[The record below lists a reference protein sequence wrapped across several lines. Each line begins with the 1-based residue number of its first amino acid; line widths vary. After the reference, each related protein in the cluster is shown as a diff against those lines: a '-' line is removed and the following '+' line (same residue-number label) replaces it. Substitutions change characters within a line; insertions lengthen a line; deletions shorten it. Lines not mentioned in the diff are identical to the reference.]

1 MGIGFRWGTVFESEG
16 EIRMSCLEVL
26 LKQANVDDYEI
37 ESSQIQS
44 IQHFYV
50 LDRLETVRHG
60 QTKDTLVKVYMD
72 QDQKRG
78 VSSFTLDPSDTD
90 ESIVTKI
97 EQAKANAL
105 LALNPYYP
113 LQEPQD
119 KMVKPNMP
127 WDKEQ
132 LKSLATQVG
141 SMIYGIKHHSDVW
154 INSLEIFV
162 NEKQT
167 TFTNSKGVDL
177 TNSTHWI
184 EIELI
189 TTSKNDLN
197 EEFELYLDVVD
208 DHVDLETIKS
218 KVKEIFNVTLDRAH
232 CVDMPSTVEQYPVL
246 IKGEMR
252 NKLMGALLHNGLY
265 RKIYEKRNRYNLGQ
279 TIGNDDLSIG
289 IKASDPRV
297 VSTNGFDGHGT
308 VVDDRTIIDHGR
320 LIDTYG
326 DLVYGHY
333 LNQDHISGTA
343 PIMEVS
349 YENGFDAHDLTTD
362 YLEIV
367 HFSSPQLIETS
378 GYFGGEVRLAYLHHD
393 GKVLPVTGFSISG
406 NLYEMIK
413 TMKASN
419 DTVCESYREG
429 MSYIGPSALLFE
441 KMSIH

>member
-1 MGIGFRWGTVFESEG
+1 MGIGFRWGTIFESEG
-16 EIRMSCLEVL
+16 EIGMTSLEVL
-26 LKQANVDDYEI
+26 LKRSNVDDYEI
-37 ESSQIQS
+37 ESSLIQS

-50 LDRLETVRHG
+50 LDRLETVRNG
-60 QTKDTLVKVYMD
+60 QIKDTLVKVYMD
-72 QDQKRG
+72 QNQKRG

-90 ESIVTKI
+90 ASIVSKI

-113 LQEPQD
+113 LQDPQD
-119 KMVKPNMP
+119 KLLITNQP
-127 WDKEQ
+127 WDLNQ
-132 LKSLATQVG
+132 LKSLASQVG
-141 SMIYGIKHHSDVW
+141 SMIYGIDHHPDVW

-162 NEKQT
+162 NEMQT
-167 TFTNSKGVDL
+167 TFINSKGVNL

-189 TTSKNDLN
+189 PTSKNGLN

-208 DHVDLETIKS
+208 DHVDLDTIKT

-232 CVDMPSTVEQYPVL
+232 CVDMPTTIDQYPVL

-265 RKIYEKRNRYNLGQ
+265 RKIYEKRNRYRLGQ
-279 TIGNDDLSIG
+279 TIGNDQLSIG
-289 IKASDPRV
+289 IKGSDPRV
-297 VSTNGFDGHGT
+297 FSTNGFDGHGI
-308 VVDDRTIIDHGR
+308 VIDDRRIIDHGR

-333 LNQDHISGTA
+333 LNQEKISGSA
-343 PIMEVS
+343 PIMEAS
-349 YENGFDAHDLTTD
+349 YEDGFNLHGLTSD

-393 GKVLPVTGFSISG
+393 GKVVPLTGFSISG
-406 NLYEMIK
+406 NLYEMVK
-413 TMKASN
+413 TMKASD